1 MLDFACVFDRI
12 KKIKSLKTKT
22 ALAECLGLTRQ
33 SLYHYEERNALPFEE
48 IVNFCICENISLD
61 YILLGRGDPA
71 PADPQ
76 EDIEKRLARLEKLMK
91 GKK

>member
-48 IVNFCICENISLD
+48 IVKFCIRENISLD
-61 YILLGRGDPA
+61 YILLGRGEPA
-71 PADPQ
+71 PSDPP
-76 EDIEKRLARLEKLMK
+76 DDLAERVAQLEKMLK
-91 GKK
+91 RK